1 MVPIPSAARASST
14 VPKPSPRTPVVKVP
28 PRPVREPVRPVRPLK
43 APPLVDKFEAKT
55 ENTLARLA
63 DAPSILLV
71 GKGEPFRDALE
82 QALER
87 HGMSI
92 EKAEPEAITETVFAA
107 APDLVVLLGDSASD
121 QGRDALTRLAN
132 HPATAVVPVVLLSD
146 DVALHQKL
154 RAFRHGAV
162 AVVKRSASADE
173 MARRIAELGREL
185 PERPGAVR
193 GELSQATAE
202 ELVELFQSELRQG
215 ILSVSSSEGKPVD
228 AQVVLR
234 ADRPVTEVIRELV
247 DRIRPML
254 AQTSTLEY
262 EFHETPRL
270 QLLDAETE
278 RSLEDDTVFRGRRVL
293 LVEANAP
300 RADAF
305 AQELR
310 ARGAMVVVTD
320 PDGVGLDRARAT
332 VPEVV
337 IVDAEGL
344 ETHSIR
350 VMRLLRRDVRMRWA
364 SMLVVRW
371 NQVWP
376 AGRASPDI
384 ELLVTHFEPLVRP
397 DAELARRARQA
408 ESFHTRL
415 EIIGPERTLRALAA
429 SGETMH
435 VSVREPRVAIEVD
448 LAEGLVVG
456 ATGDRLDSSDAH
468 MEGPV
473 ALAALLVLSSGRVHV
488 ERRAHPA
495 AANIMMP
502 VDDALAMATEERSP
516 IQPSVPPGSVP
527 PTLSEAKSIHPSAYA
542 PPVDEMEAAL
552 RNPLPREFRA
562 PDPEPSPEPP
572 ADVSPAAMVEAIA
585 AEPTIVADEARPDPT
600 LPDSR
605 GRAEPPPVPIPPFE
619 RAAPR
624 PAIPKLVWL
633 AAAGAGAF
641 VVLVLI
647 VVITVAAF
655 GGDEDEIAEAAVA
668 PTPVAV
674 PAPMFEAPVPA
685 MDEPTSMGLSPAEQ
699 RAAQRAE
706 RVRARRE
713 ARAERLRARDEAR
726 AERMRAREEA
736 RAARAAA
743 QESEAEE
750 EEPPGPS
757 PEESADANG
766 TPEQQAWFHLNQGN
780 YRRNQGR
787 YNEAE
792 QSYLASLRAEPGRS
806 RAMVGLVRT
815 NLAQRDYASAIHW
828 GRRLVR
834 ARPRRAEFHVLL
846 GDAYRQSGD
855 QRQANA
861 SYRRALRLEPRNR
874 EARARLNGG

>member
-1 MVPIPSAARASST
+1 VQLKAPAR
-14 VPKPSPRTPVVKVP
+14 PL
-28 PRPVREPVRPVRPLK
+28 REPIRPVRPIK
-43 APPLVDKFEAKT
+43 APPVEEKT
-55 ENTLARLA
+55 ENTLAKVA

-87 HGMSI
+87 HGMAV
-92 EKAEPEAITETVFAA
+92 EKADPEAITETVFAA
-107 APDLVVLLGDSASD
+107 APDLVVLLGDAASD

-193 GELSQATAE
+193 GELSQATAD

-215 ILSVSSSEGKPVD
+215 ILSVSSNDGRPID

-234 ADRPVTEVIRELV
+234 ADRPVNEVIRELV

-254 AQTSTLEY
+254 AQTSSLEY

-270 QLLDAETE
+270 QLLDADTE
-278 RSLEDDTVFRGRRVL
+278 RSLEDDSVFKGRRVL

-310 ARGAMVVVTD
+310 ARGALVVVTD

-332 VPEVV
+332 CPEVV

-371 NQVWP
+371 NQMWP
-376 AGRASPDI
+376 AGRTAPDI
-384 ELLVTHFEPLVRP
+384 ELLVGHFEPLVRP
-397 DAELARRARQA
+397 DAELVRRARQA

-429 SGETMH
+429 SGETLH
-435 VSVREPRVAIEVD
+435 VSVREPRAAIEVD

-456 ATGDRLDSSDAH
+456 ATGDRLDSGDAH
-468 MEGPV
+468 MEGPI

-488 ERRAHPA
+488 ERRAHPS

-502 VDDALAMATEERSP
+502 VDDALAMANEERSP

-527 PTLSEAKSIHPSAYA
+527 PTLSEAKSIHPSAFA
-542 PPVDEMEAAL
+542 PAAENVEAAL
-552 RNPLPREFRA
+552 RNPVPREFRSPPELPAA
-562 PDPEPSPEPP
+562 PVEAPSPPALPVVAPEP
-572 ADVSPAAMVEAIA
+572 VELV
-585 AEPTIVADEARPDPT
+585 AEDPRQDPT

-605 GRAEPPPVPIPPFE
+605 P
-619 RAAPR
+619 RAAPV
-624 PAIPKLVWL
+624 AIPAFAEEAPARPSIPKVVWF

-641 VVLVLI
+641 VVSILL
-647 VVITVAAF
+647 VVIVAVAL
-655 GGDEDEIAEAAVA
+655 GGDEEIAVAPVA
-668 PTPVAV
+668 PTPSVAAP
-674 PAPMFEAPVPA
+674 PASTGGEEAAPVAMEEAPL
-685 MDEPTSMGLSPAEQ
+685 SMQKLS
-699 RAAQRAE
+699 RAE
-706 RVRARRE
+706 RRRQRLE
-713 ARAERLRARDEAR
+713 ERR
-726 AERMRAREEA
+726 RAREEA
-736 RAARAAA
+736 RAAREARREAARA
-743 QESEAEE
+743 ARAAEQESAGG
-750 EEPPGPS
+750 EEPDDEGPN
-757 PEESADANG
+757 PEETADANG

-787 YNEAE
+787 FAEAE

-815 NLAQRDYASAIHW
+815 NLAQRDYESAVHW

-874 EARARLNGG
+874 EARARLSGR